1 MLKNSKRR
9 EFNIIIT
16 LKKNSFLFPIKKQQ
30 IYYISFISLVMIIS
44 FIILLKIIMNRKNKY
59 GNYYYKYEYD
69 DDIKPSIEN
78 IYSEEKFDSHQ
89 DAFNKAKDFIDK
101 CMKGIL
107 INKDL
112 IKPIEKPKISVVI
125 PCYNCK
131 RYILKALR
139 SIQNQDFNNLEIV
152 ISNDFSSDDTLSYLE
167 QLKFEDP
174 RIKILNNKKN
184 MGTLYTRSIGSLSAR
199 GKYIFPL
206 DSDDMFLDKDVLSTI
221 SNIADK
227 GNFDL
232 VVFNYIRTNLTPSVY
247 STSYELINV
256 QNEHKANLVLFQPEL
271 GYYPII
277 PDENSFYKINFI
289 EVYIFARCIR
299 TKIYKKALNKLGEE
313 RYSRYM
319 LLDEDP
325 IANYILFNTARSMKY
340 ISKFGYIYV
349 ERPDSAIKR
358 HWDQIDILIYK
369 IFILDD
375 LIVFAQNS
383 FKHKKIIP
391 NLTSFCLKSNV
402 LKNVLQKDEYYY
414 KLFISCLDRI
424 LHCKYISVK
433 DKKGIR
439 NIIRSLDFIKFNI
452 SKNI

>member
-9 EFNIIIT
+9 EFNIKIT
-16 LKKNSFLFPIKKQQ
+16 IKKNSLLLPNKKQK
-30 IYYISFISLVMIIS
+30 IYYLSFKSLVIIISL
-44 FIILLKIIMNRKNKY
+44 IILLKIIMKKKNEK
-59 GNYYYKYEYD
+59 EYD

-78 IYSEEKFDSHQ
+78 IYSEEKFDSYQ
-89 DAFNKAKDFIDK
+89 DAFNKAKDFIDI

-131 RYILKALR
+131 GYILKALR

-152 ISNDFSSDDTLSYLE
+152 IINDFSSDDTLSYLE
-167 QLKFEDP
+167 KLKFEDP

-184 MGTLYTRSIGSLSAR
+184 MGTLYTRSVGSLSSI

-206 DSDDMFLDKDVLSTI
+206 DSDDMFLDKDVFTTI

-232 VVFNYIRTNLTPSVY
+232 VVFKYIKSNLTPNVY
-247 STSYELINV
+247 STSYGLINV
-256 QNEHKANLVLFQPEL
+256 KKEYKANLVLFQPEL

-277 PDENSFYKINFI
+277 PNDKSFYKIKFI
-289 EVYIFARCIR
+289 EVYIFSRCIR

-340 ISKFGYIYV
+340 ISKFGYLYV
-349 ERPDSAIKR
+349 ERSDSVVKR
-358 HWDQIDILIYK
+358 PWDKINILIYK
-369 IFILDD
+369 IFMLDD
-375 LIVFAQNS
+375 LIVFAQDS
-383 FKHKKIIP
+383 FKHKKIIT
-391 NLTSFCLKSNV
+391 NLTSFCLKSNI

-424 LHCKYISVK
+424 LNCKYISVK
-433 DKKGIR
+433 DKNEIR

-452 SKNI
+452 SKSI